1 MIIRGQKG
9 GTADE
14 RMIAGFAT
22 ASISPGFD
30 LVRSKSIEC
39 DGRTADRCELS
50 ILAQPNFGIKFH
62 FWERAKLQQTGYFHF
77 SMCVK
82 LLYCK

>member
-39 DGRTADRCELS
+39 DGRTADRCEL
-50 ILAQPNFGIKFH
+50 
-62 FWERAKLQQTGYFHF
+62 
-77 SMCVK
+77 
-82 LLYCK
+82 

>member
-1 MIIRGQKG
+1 MRGQKG

-39 DGRTADRCELS
+39 DGRTADRCEL
-50 ILAQPNFGIKFH
+50 
-62 FWERAKLQQTGYFHF
+62 
-77 SMCVK
+77 
-82 LLYCK
+82 

>member
-1 MIIRGQKG
+1 MTTDNRSKHSWSMIIRGQKG

-22 ASISPGFD
+22 AFISPGFD

-50 ILAQPNFGIKFH
+50 LPTQPNFGIKFH
-62 FWERAKLQQTGYFHF
+62 LWERVTSIFP
-77 SMCVK
+77 CV
-82 LLYCK
+82 